1 MKNWNK
7 VDFNKIVLQIVT
19 CLLDVGNKQIL
30 RILTMLELER
40 AFEITK
46 NNFSISYIKTKVE
59 GKF

>member
-40 AFEITK
+40 TFEITK

>member
-30 RILTMLELER
+30 RVLTTLELEST
-40 AFEITK
+40 FEITK

>member
-19 CLLDVGNKQIL
+19 YLLDVGNKQIL

-40 AFEITK
+40 TFEITK
-46 NNFSISYIKTKVE
+46 NNFSISYI
-59 GKF
+59 

>member
-7 VDFNKIVLQIVT
+7 VDFNKTVLKIVT
-19 CLLDVGNKQIL
+19 CLLDVGYKQIL

-40 AFEITK
+40 TFGITK

>member
-19 CLLDVGNKQIL
+19 YLLDVGNKQIL

-40 AFEITK
+40 TFEITK